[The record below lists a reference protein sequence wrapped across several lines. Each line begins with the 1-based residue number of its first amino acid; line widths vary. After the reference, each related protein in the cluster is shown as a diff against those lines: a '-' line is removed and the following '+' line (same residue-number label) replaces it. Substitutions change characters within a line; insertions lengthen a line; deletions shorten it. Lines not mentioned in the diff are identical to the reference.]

1 MWKIALID
9 DDRQVLRSM
18 RKLIPLQE
26 LGAECAVE
34 ALDGLQGLDLI
45 LKCRPDIVI
54 TDIYM
59 PVMDGLE
66 MIERLRD
73 EGYDGKIIILS
84 GYSDFEY
91 VRKALRLDV
100 DDYLSKPV
108 SLQTIQTVLK
118 KAIGELEQ
126 SALSKIEH
134 DKLKQKLELYEPYVH
149 KQSVKSL
156 LSGSEIGKLPS
167 SLWEQLPKLH
177 GYSGF
182 AVMGIELIPTI
193 RVTDIRISDWH
204 LYRFMIGNV
213 LQEILDEDCPDA
225 AYSEMLGHHAGI
237 IVPIPADE
245 EDGTARELLLSL
257 AKRII
262 SCMNQFLRLQIRI
275 GLGSV
280 RQGYTEISASAE
292 EAFHALRARQA
303 AVSREMEVYIFDPL
317 SRSGLLPA
325 SRPIH
330 MYQQLA
336 DFVRQGQESK
346 ALSVVGEAV
355 RELEGSGIHKPSELH
370 KIGEEI
376 WAILSYVLYDVGMS
390 LEEIFPDEAWHKSL
404 SAVAG
409 AEDFGRWLERM
420 VRQICGHHGWYENVK
435 HKQAI
440 QFILDYIQ
448 DHYSED
454 ITLQDL
460 AEKLFI
466 SRNHLSNI
474 FRNVTGETFNVYL
487 TRVRMEKAK
496 SMIVDGGCL
505 IYEVADKVGYKNV
518 PYFSTLFK
526 KYTGYNPSDLVK
538 RHS

>member
-18 RKLIPLQE
+18 RKLIPLEE
-26 LGAECAVE
+26 LDAECAVE
-34 ALDGLQGLDLI
+34 AMDGRQGLDRVMEH
-45 LKCRPDIVI
+45 RPDIVI

-66 MIERLRD
+66 MIERLRS
-73 EGYDGKIIILS
+73 GGFDGKIIILS

-91 VRKALRLDV
+91 VRRALRLDV

-108 SLQTIQTVLK
+108 TLQTIQTVLK
-118 KAIGELEQ
+118 TAIGELEK
-126 SALSKIEH
+126 SALSRIEH

-149 KQSVKSL
+149 KQSVKTL

-167 SLWEQLPKLH
+167 SLWEHVPKLH
-177 GYSGF
+177 GYSRF
-182 AVMGIELIPTI
+182 AVMGIELMPTI
-193 RVTDIRISDWH
+193 RVTDISIPDWH

-213 LQEILDEDCPDA
+213 LQEILDGDCPDA
-225 AYSEMLGHHAGI
+225 AYGEMLGHHAGI
-237 IVPIPADE
+237 IVPIPEDE
-245 EDGTARELLLSL
+245 EEEAAKGRMMSL

-262 SCMNQFLRLQIRI
+262 SCMNQYLRLQIRI
-275 GLGSV
+275 GLGSI
-280 RQGYTEISASAE
+280 RKGYAEIPLSSE

-303 AVSREMEVYIFDPL
+303 AVSREIEVYLFDPS

-336 DFVRQGQESK
+336 DFVRQGQEDK
-346 ALSVVGEAV
+346 ALEVVREAV
-355 RELEGSGIHKPSELH
+355 RELDASGVRKPSELH

-376 WAILSYVLYDVGMS
+376 WTVLSYVLFDVGMS
-390 LEEIFPDEAWHKSL
+390 LEEIFPGEAWHKSL

-420 VRQICGHHGWYENVK
+420 IRQVCGHHGWYENVK

-440 QFILDYIQ
+440 RFILDYIH

-460 AEKLFI
+460 AEKVFI
-466 SRNHLSNI
+466 SRNHLSSI
-474 FRNVTGETFNVYL
+474 FRNATGETFNTYL

-526 KYTGYNPSDLVK
+526 KYTGFNPSDLVK